1 MLLQWSAVEGEGAER
16 AAVTKQQDG
25 KEWIIAERESGRLLH
40 IHVPAPLPP
49 IHPFTT
55 THHAR
60 ASWARHFQ
68 RLLPFCAGCAEPVE

>member
-25 KEWIIAERESGRLLH
+25 KEWIVAERESGRLLH

-60 ASWARHFQ
+60 AHGRDISKGFC
-68 RLLPFCAGCAEPVE
+68 PFAQVAPSQ